1 MILDNF
7 VKMAVTAAADKNA
20 EEIVI
25 LDVRE
30 VCSFTSTLVIC
41 QGRSGRQVQTITT
54 AIRDTL
60 RENGCR
66 PHHVEGERRGEWVLM
81 DYLDFVIH
89 IFMEDRRKFYALEHL
104 WGDAPRLA
112 WTPPRPK
119 ARDGSDIA
127 GAGAGS

>member
-7 VKMAVTAAADKNA
+7 VKMAVTAAADKKA

-30 VCSFTSTLVIC
+30 VCSFTNTLVIC
-41 QGRSGRQVQTITT
+41 QGRSGRQVQTITK

-66 PHHVEGERRGEWVLM
+66 PHHVEGERKGEWILL

-89 IFMEDRRKFYALEHL
+89 VFVEERRQFYALEHL
-104 WGDAPRLA
+104 WGDAPRLE
-112 WTPPRPK
+112 WTPPRLEAPGGGDV
-119 ARDGSDIA
+119 ASTRTGS
-127 GAGAGS
+127 

>member
-7 VKMAVTAAADKNA
+7 VKMAVTAAAEKNA

-30 VCSFTSTLVIC
+30 ICTFAKTLVIC
-41 QGRSGRQVQTITT
+41 QGRSSRQVKTITT
-54 AIRDTL
+54 AIRDSL

-66 PHHVEGERRGEWVLM
+66 PHHLEGEREGEWILM

-89 IFMEDRRKFYALEHL
+89 VFVEERRQFYALEHL
-104 WGDAPRLA
+104 WGDAPRLE
-112 WTPPRPK
+112 WTPPRP
-119 ARDGSDIA
+119 RQTDSGDVTGTRTGS
-127 GAGAGS
+127 